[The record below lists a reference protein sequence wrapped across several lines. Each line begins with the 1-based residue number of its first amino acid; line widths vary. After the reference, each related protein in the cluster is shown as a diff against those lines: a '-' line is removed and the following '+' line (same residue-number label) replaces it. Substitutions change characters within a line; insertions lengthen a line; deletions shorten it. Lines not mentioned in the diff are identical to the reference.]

1 MAKDI
6 QGTAKDIQGTAKDIQ
21 GIWNRLIHKNTLA
34 EPVVQADVNY

>member
-21 GIWNRLIHKNTLA
+21 GIWNRLIHKNTH
-34 EPVVQADVNY
+34 V